1 MTLATAHDDGGFSGG
16 FSPYTGS
23 WPELDTSLLEDARGK
38 VPAFPLHLLPDEWRQ
53 WIADTAQSAGTP
65 VDYVAQGV
73 LAAVAALC
81 GAGVRIRVTPA
92 WSESLVLWLA
102 LVGSPS
108 SGKSPALASVREQL
122 AQIEE
127 GVREGDE
134 HRRSQHAARLEDA
147 RIATDRWRDE
157 CESAANEGRP
167 APLRPLEAGFD
178 RPFVPSQIVVADATM
193 EALADV
199 VAGNPRGVILW
210 RDELTAWL
218 ANLGRYASGG
228 SDRAHWLEAWAA
240 AGITVNRRSRAT
252 PLHLPKFPV
261 SVVGSVQPDRLAEA
275 FQGSDDGMAAR
286 FLYAWPEL
294 PKYTSLMDRRIPRDD
309 LPLAM
314 LQHIAAVS
322 NPEQPLMLTFDSQAI
337 GFFDDFMKGLHE
349 EAAGQPGDGLLA
361 GWLGKGRG
369 TVARLAGTL
378 TLLEWSENGAQAAP
392 RTVTRDAVESAVTL
406 WRDYFRPHAETV
418 FSQAGKT
425 DRDKHARKV
434 VRWLRTTKMTEVG
447 RTNIR
452 REALGQAID
461 AQETDQLMAR
471 LEAAGVI
478 KLSSSVVGP
487 KGGNTKRR
495 WQVNPALR
503 R

>member
-1 MTLATAHDDGGFSGG
+1 MTSANAFNDSSFASFSGI
-16 FSPYTGS
+16 
-23 WPELDTSLLEDARGK
+23 WPELDTSLLEDARPR
-38 VPAFPLHLLPDEWRQ
+38 VPAFPLQLLPDEWRQ
-53 WIADTAQSAGTP
+53 WIDDTAQSVGAP

-73 LAAVAALC
+73 FAAVAALC
-81 GAGVRIRVTPA
+81 GAGVRIRVTPG

-102 LVGSPS
+102 LVGAPS
-108 SGKSPALASVREQL
+108 SGKSPALSSVREQL

-134 HRRSQHAARLEDA
+134 HRRSQHAAKLEDA
-147 RIATDRWRDE
+147 RIANDRWRDE
-157 CESAANEGRP
+157 CETAANQGRP
-167 APLRPLEAGFD
+167 VPLRPLEAGFD

-210 RDELTAWL
+210 RDELAAWL

-240 AGITVNRRSRAT
+240 AGITVNRRSRGE
-252 PLHLPKFPV
+252 PLQLPKFPV

-275 FQGSDDGMAAR
+275 FRGSDDGMAAR

-294 PKYTSLMDRRIPRDD
+294 PQYIPLMDRRVPREDSA
-309 LPLAM
+309 LAM
-314 LQHIAAVS
+314 LQNIATVS
-322 NPEQPLMLTFDSQAI
+322 NAEQPLTLGFDDQAI
-337 GFFDDFMKGLHE
+337 GFFDDFMKGQHE
-349 EAAGQPGDGLLA
+349 EAGQHAGDGLLT

-369 TVARLAGTL
+369 TVARLAGAL

-392 RTVTRDAVESAVTL
+392 RTVTRDAVERAAAL
-406 WRDYFRPHAETV
+406 WRDYFRPHAEIV
-418 FSQAGKT
+418 FNQAGKT
-425 DRDKHARKV
+425 DRDRHARKV
-434 VRWLRTTKMTEVG
+434 VRWLKATKAAEVS
-447 RTNIR
+447 RTNLR
-452 REALGQAID
+452 REAMGQSID
-461 AQETDQLMAR
+461 AQETDQLIVR
-471 LEAAGVI
+471 LEAAGVL
-478 KLSSSVVGP
+478 KLASSLVGP

-495 WQVNPALR
+495 WQVNPLLR